1 MRTCPKCKKKTLVS
15 KREMM
20 KVIEPQSAGD
30 SLNHNY
36 IRTLDEWSLMSAKC
50 FNPKCGYFR

>member
-1 MRTCPKCKKKTLVS
+1 MS
-15 KREMM
+15 KREML

-30 SLNHNY
+30 SLNHSY
-36 IRTLDEWSLMSAKC
+36 VRTLDEWSLMSAKC